1 MTLKLAKNEIII
13 KRFDYTT
20 RKIKNSKRS
29 LIVTNKR
36 IISEIMDRNSVMRK
50 EIPVSEAE
58 YISTSYANTKSS
70 LLAFI
75 LFLILAIVA
84 GIVGWKVELP
94 VPYMNYGLYGLAG
107 LFLLL
112 ACIMLGKFFKNRAAS
127 VEITISGKKMETQ
140 VFSLGS
146 SNMSSKSK
154 AKDLKIQIDRNQSI
168 AMVNELGAVLI
179 DVKNQSLDELLG
191 GVKEKEIKEEKAPE
205 EVKEDV
211 PAEEPAAPVVEEQP
225 EEPFEEDPIEEEI
238 TFEEVLEEQ
247 PVEEPQIEEEVQEEP
262 IVEEQPLEEEPQEE
276 PIVEE
281 PSEELEAAPVV
292 EETPVE
298 EEMPLE
304 ETHEEP
310 MNEEVVEEQ
319 ALEEETQP
327 EEAVAEQPS
336 EEEPKHRFFRKR
348 R

>member
-191 GVKEKEIKEEKAPE
+191 GVKEEKAPE

-211 PAEEPAAPVVEEQP
+211 PAEEPAAPFVEEQP
-225 EEPFEEDPIEEEI
+225 EEEPIEEEI
-238 TFEEVLEEQ
+238 TSEEVLDEQSVEEI
-247 PVEEPQIEEEVQEEP
+247 PSSEEEAFEEPQI
-262 IVEEQPLEEEPQEE
+262 EEEPQEE

-281 PSEELEAAPVV
+281 PSEELETEPEV

-310 MNEEVVEEQ
+310 MNEEVAEEQ

>member
-70 LLAFI
+70 LVAFI
-75 LFLILAIVA
+75 LFLILAIVT

-94 VPYMNYGLYGLAG
+94 VHYMNYGLYGLAG

-112 ACIMLGKFFKNRAAS
+112 SCIMLGKFFKNRAAS

-205 EVKEDV
+205 EIPV
-211 PAEEPAAPVVEEQP
+211 EEPAAPVVEEQP
-225 EEPFEEDPIEEEI
+225 EEEPVEEEPIEEEI
-238 TFEEVLEEQ
+238 TSEEVLEEQ
-247 PVEEPQIEEEVQEEP
+247 PVEEPQIEEVQEEP
-262 IVEEQPLEEEPQEE
+262 IVEEQPEEEPQEE
-276 PIVEE
+276 PMAEV
-281 PSEELEAAPVV
+281 PAEELETEPEV

-304 ETHEEP
+304 GTHEEP
-310 MNEEVVEEQ
+310 MNEEVAEEP
-319 ALEEETQP
+319 ALEEEAQP

>member
-94 VPYMNYGLYGLAG
+94 VPYLNYGLYGLAG

-154 AKDLKIQIDRNQSI
+154 VKDLKIQIDRNQSV

-191 GVKEKEIKEEKAPE
+191 GVEEKEIKEEKAPE

-211 PAEEPAAPVVEEQP
+211 LVEEPAAPVVEEQP

-238 TFEEVLEEQ
+238 TSEEVLEEQ

-262 IVEEQPLEEEPQEE
+262 IVEE
-276 PIVEE
+276 
-281 PSEELEAAPVV
+281 PSEELEAAPEV

-304 ETHEEP
+304 EAHEEP
-310 MNEEVVEEQ
+310 MTEEVAEEQ
-319 ALEEETQP
+319 AIEEEAQP
-327 EEAVAEQPS
+327 EEAMAEQPS

>member
-70 LLAFI
+70 LVAFI
-75 LFLILAIVA
+75 LFLIMAIVA
-84 GIVGWKVELP
+84 GIVGWKVSLP
-94 VPYMNYGLYGLAG
+94 VQYLNYGLYGLAG

-112 ACIMLGKFFKNRAAS
+112 SCIMLGKFFKNRAAS

-179 DVKNQSLDELLG
+179 DVKNQSLDELHG
-191 GVKEKEIKEEKAPE
+191 GTKEEKAPE

-211 PAEEPAAPVVEEQP
+211 PVEEPAAPFVEEQP
-225 EEPFEEDPIEEEI
+225 EEEPIEEEI
-238 TFEEVLEEQ
+238 TSEELLEEQ
-247 PVEEPQIEEEVQEEP
+247 SVEEISSSEEEAFEEPQI
-262 IVEEQPLEEEPQEE
+262 EEEPQEE

-281 PSEELEAAPVV
+281 PSEELETEPEV

-310 MNEEVVEEQ
+310 MNEEVAEEQ

-327 EEAVAEQPS
+327 EEAVAEQHS

>member
-1 MTLKLAKNEIII
+1 MEIRLASNEVIY

-20 RKIKNSKRS
+20 RKAKNSKRS
-29 LIVTNKR
+29 LIITNKR
-36 IISEIMDRNSVMRK
+36 VISEIMDRNSVMRK

-94 VPYMNYGLYGLAG
+94 VSYMNYGLYGLAG

-154 AKDLKIQIDRNQSI
+154 AKDFKIQIDRNQSI

-179 DVKNQSLDELLG
+179 DVKNQSLDELHG
-191 GVKEKEIKEEKAPE
+191 GTKEEKAPE

-211 PAEEPAAPVVEEQP
+211 PAEEPAAPFVEEQA
-225 EEPFEEDPIEEEI
+225 EEEPIEEEI
-238 TFEEVLEEQ
+238 TSEEVLEEQ
-247 PVEEPQIEEEVQEEP
+247 SVEEISSSEEEAFEEPQI
-262 IVEEQPLEEEPQEE
+262 EEEPQEE

-292 EETPVE
+292 EETPVVE
-298 EEMPLE
+298 AMPLE

-310 MNEEVVEEQ
+310 MNEEVAEEQ

>member
-179 DVKNQSLDELLG
+179 DVRNQSLDELHG
-191 GVKEKEIKEEKAPE
+191 GTKEEKAPE

-211 PAEEPAAPVVEEQP
+211 LEEPAAPFVEEQA
-225 EEPFEEDPIEEEI
+225 EEEPIEEEI
-238 TFEEVLEEQ
+238 TSEEVLEEQ
-247 PVEEPQIEEEVQEEP
+247 SVEEISSSEEEAFEEPQI
-262 IVEEQPLEEEPQEE
+262 EEEPQEE

-281 PSEELEAAPVV
+281 PSEELEDAPVV

-310 MNEEVVEEQ
+310 MNEEVAEEQ

>member
-112 ACIMLGKFFKNRAAS
+112 SCIMLGKFFKNRAAS

-191 GVKEKEIKEEKAPE
+191 GVKEEKAP
-205 EVKEDV
+205 VRI
-211 PAEEPAAPVVEEQP
+211 A
-225 EEPFEEDPIEEEI
+225 I
-238 TFEEVLEEQ
+238 
-247 PVEEPQIEEEVQEEP
+247 
-262 IVEEQPLEEEPQEE
+262 
-276 PIVEE
+276 
-281 PSEELEAAPVV
+281 
-292 EETPVE
+292 
-298 EEMPLE
+298 
-304 ETHEEP
+304 
-310 MNEEVVEEQ
+310 
-319 ALEEETQP
+319 
-327 EEAVAEQPS
+327 
-336 EEEPKHRFFRKR
+336 
-348 R
+348 

>member
-70 LLAFI
+70 LVAFI

-94 VPYMNYGLYGLAG
+94 VSYMNYGLYGLAG

-179 DVKNQSLDELLG
+179 DVKNQSLDELHG
-191 GVKEKEIKEEKAPE
+191 GTKEEKAPE

-211 PAEEPAAPVVEEQP
+211 PAEEPAAPFVEEQA
-225 EEPFEEDPIEEEI
+225 EEEPIEEEI
-238 TFEEVLEEQ
+238 TSEEVLEEQ
-247 PVEEPQIEEEVQEEP
+247 SVEEISSSEEEAFEEPQI
-262 IVEEQPLEEEPQEE
+262 EEEPQEE

-310 MNEEVVEEQ
+310 MNEEVAEEQ

-336 EEEPKHRFFRKR
+336 EEEPKHKFFRKR